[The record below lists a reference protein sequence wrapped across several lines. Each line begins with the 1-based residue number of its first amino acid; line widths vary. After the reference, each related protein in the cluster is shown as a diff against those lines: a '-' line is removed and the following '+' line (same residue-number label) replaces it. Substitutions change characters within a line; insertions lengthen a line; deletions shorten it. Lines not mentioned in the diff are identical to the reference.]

1 MAQQKLTFAG
11 SVDLGAPVGNP
22 SGQPQALVSFDEISY
37 TQRVLTT
44 NIRLTADTA
53 VSLSLGQLA
62 AVNFLS
68 IRADGGKVRVRI
80 TSADGTSQSIPVD
93 PFLILRCDSVGI
105 TAIDITRT
113 AGIDTDVYAVLG
125 EKS

>member
-1 MAQQKLTFAG
+1 MAQQKLVFTG
-11 SVDLGAPVGNP
+11 SVDLGAPVGSP
-22 SGQPQALVSFDEISY
+22 SGQPQAIVAFDETSY
-37 TQRVLTT
+37 TQRILSTVL
-44 NIRLTADTA
+44 RLTGDSA
-53 VSLSLGQLA
+53 VTLNLGQLST
-62 AVNFLS
+62 VNFLS

-113 AGIDTDVYAVLG
+113 AGIDTDVYVVLG